1 MDGLVYARW
10 NMPRLDLHRAKWSAS
25 PFARAGIYT
34 AKESAAWNMGLGMIR
49 GQDTRLPFLQTGW
62 SVTA

>member
-10 NMPRLDLHRAKWSAS
+10 NMPHLDLHGAKWSAS

-34 AKESAAWNMGLGMIR
+34 AGEIAAWNMGLGMIR
-49 GQDTRLPFLQTGW
+49 GQDTCLPLLQTGYLQ
-62 SVTA
+62 TA